1 MSGPN
6 PLMENKPE
14 YIDLALGLGYNVEID
29 IWYLHG
35 QLYLGHN
42 NPQYE
47 TTIDYLKND
56 RFWCHC
62 KNIDALWYLLDN
74 EVHCFFHEEDSA
86 TLTSHGVIW
95 TFPNKK
101 LMPNSVCVMP
111 EHGYNGNL
119 DECLGICSDYIK
131 EYKK

>member
-14 YIDLALGLGYNVEID
+14 YIDLALGLGYNV
-29 IWYLHG
+29 
-35 QLYLGHN
+35 
-42 NPQYE
+42 
-47 TTIDYLKND
+47 
-56 RFWCHC
+56 
-62 KNIDALWYLLDN
+62 
-74 EVHCFFHEEDSA
+74 VHCFFHEEASA
-86 TLTSHGVIW
+86 TLTSRGVIW